1 MEILSMLLEL
11 YKKQKEEDKGYF
23 YILQNREKLLN
34 AVNFKRKI
42 KTSRKAEINEFKL
55 RYG

>member
-23 YILQNREKLLN
+23 HILKNREKLLN